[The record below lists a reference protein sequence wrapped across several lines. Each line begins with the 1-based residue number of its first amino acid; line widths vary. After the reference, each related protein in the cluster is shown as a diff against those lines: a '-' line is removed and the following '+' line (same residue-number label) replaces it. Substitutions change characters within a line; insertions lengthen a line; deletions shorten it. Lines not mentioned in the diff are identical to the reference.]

1 MVGTTEQKPRTKKG
15 RGVKDEKKCPT
26 YISGFGALL
35 EEERR
40 SLGELV
46 GVDANCK
53 AEGLAIA
60 VKVKSSFSG
69 DGGRWQQNQGWL

>member
-1 MVGTTEQKPRTKKG
+1 M
-15 RGVKDEKKCPT
+15 KDEKKCPT

-60 VKVKSSFSG
+60 VKVKRFHWG
-69 DGGRWQQNQGWL
+69 WWQVAAEPGMAVSRGIRC